1 MSKTQLNRIQE
12 LEERVE
18 IMDKIF
24 EENQEKMRMMSD
36 MMSLMRQHM
45 ELMNTHIVKIAQ
57 QESKSIPPVAPVPV
71 AVTEQVST
79 AEIEQKVQEKV
90 QEKEQHEEKTNSN
103 ATPSSKHTAQMRRIM

>member
-24 EENQEKMRMMSD
+24 EENQDKMRMMSD

-57 QESKSIPPVAPVPV
+57 QETKPIPPPPAPTTTVAEEIVDETPV
-71 AVTEQVST
+71 AKEQ
-79 AEIEQKVQEKV
+79 QEK
-90 QEKEQHEEKTNSN
+90 KTE
-103 ATPSSKHTAQMRRIM
+103 APAKQSSQVAQMRRVM